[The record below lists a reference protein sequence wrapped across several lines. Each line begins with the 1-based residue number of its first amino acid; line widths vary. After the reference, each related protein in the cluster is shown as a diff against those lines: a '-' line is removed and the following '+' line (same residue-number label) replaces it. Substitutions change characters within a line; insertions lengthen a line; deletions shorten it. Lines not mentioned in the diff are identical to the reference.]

1 MMPDGQHGDTS
12 TPDERSYKWKGY
24 PRNSKMEGSQRKCT
38 TGLKY
43 NANPLQRRKTIERRL
58 MIPFYAE

>member
-1 MMPDGQHGDTS
+1 MSEVTKGKGILV
-12 TPDERSYKWKGY
+12 TPKWKEA
-24 PRNSKMEGSQRKCT
+24 KRKCT

>member
-1 MMPDGQHGDTS
+1 MGNMATRQPLMSEVTS
-12 TPDERSYKWKGY
+12 GMGILVTPKWKEA
-24 PRNSKMEGSQRKCT
+24 KRKCT